1 MEEERATTPLPATLE
16 AISRPGSASTTAS
29 AAMAQF
35 PGVATMAA
43 TESPELKTADYYDS
57 DDADSNA
64 DAVYHLYTDYD
75 ANSDHSPNHNYNHNG
90 GPGRLSTD
98 ASTNASANAS
108 PDADAD
114 CITHTS
120 QYE

>member
-1 MEEERATTPLPATLE
+1 MEEERATPPLPATLE
-16 AISRPGSASTTAS
+16 AISRPGSASTTTS

-43 TESPELKTADYYDS
+43 AESPELN
-57 DDADSNA
+57 DADSTT

-75 ANSDHSPNHNYNHNG
+75 TNSDHGFNHDYNDNG
-90 GPGRLSTD
+90 GPARLSTD
-98 ASTNASANAS
+98 ASTNANASANAS
-108 PDADAD
+108 TDADAD
-114 CITHTS
+114 CVTYTS